1 MEPNDESI
9 DMVSTPSVTYPTPAH
24 SVSLDESHDFY
35 NMSPFDSVPTPNAWY
50 IIRTRN
56 SSKKRYLSVI
66 NGKVCL
72 QESPHPWGGF
82 WWRSTSLDGWI
93 GFYEFTTGRYLGH
106 DGKGNIVV
114 KALTQGEKER
124 LVVSHQP
131 KGGYHLSI
139 LKEATDGIQAP
150 RNVLRPL
157 KEDGQA
163 NLLLLELKGH
173 ATVWEFCSVE
183 RPQR

>member
-9 DMVSTPSVTYPTPAH
+9 DMMSTPSVTYPTPAH
-24 SVSLDESHDFY
+24 SVSLDECHDFY
-35 NMSPFDSVPTPNAWY
+35 NMSPFDSVPTPNFWY

-72 QESPHPWGGF
+72 QESPHTWGGF

-106 DGKGNIVV
+106 DG
-114 KALTQGEKER
+114 
-124 LVVSHQP
+124 
-131 KGGYHLSI
+131 
-139 LKEATDGIQAP
+139 
-150 RNVLRPL
+150 
-157 KEDGQA
+157 
-163 NLLLLELKGH
+163 
-173 ATVWEFCSVE
+173 
-183 RPQR
+183 

>member
-9 DMVSTPSVTYPTPAH
+9 DMVSTPSVTHRTPAH

-35 NMSPFDSVPTPNAWY
+35 NMSPFDSVPTPNSWY

-56 SSKKRYLSVI
+56 SIKKRYLLVI

-72 QESPHPWGGF
+72 QESPHAWGGF
-82 WWRSTSLDGWI
+82 WWLSTSLDGWI

-106 DGKGNIVV
+106 DGEGNIVV
-114 KALTQGEKER
+114 KALAQGEKER

-131 KGGYHLSI
+131 KGGYHLSV
-139 LKEATDGIQAP
+139 LKEATNGFQAP

-173 ATVWEFCSVE
+173 VTVLEFCNVE